1 MAFLLNRGDRMRTT
15 ATKFSVGGAI
25 VLSAMLLIGTT
36 SSSAA
41 FSANAPTK
49 RKRCATTGTYV
60 KPGKTK
66 PVGNSG
72 KNNPGKLFKGRPGQN
87 DGDQERNTGET
98 ANLGG
103 LAATVTGA
111 SFEQSLSSFENDGYL
126 KVSVKVCNRNSDTND
141 VSPFDWKVQTPNG
154 NRIDSTFTSAAPPIS
169 GTLVGGGEQAGDVVF
184 PVGAQKGD
192 FYVVFKPLSDPLGDE
207 QGLWKVTI

>member
-1 MAFLLNRGDRMRTT
+1 MRTAART
-15 ATKFSVGGAI
+15 FSPGSAI
-25 VLSAMLLIGTT
+25 VLSAALLVGTVGA
-36 SSSAA
+36 SGA
-41 FSANAPTK
+41 SANAPTK
-49 RKRCATTGTYV
+49 AKRCATTGTYV

-72 KNNPGKLFKGRPGQN
+72 KNNPGKLFKGRSGKN

-103 LAATVTGA
+103 FAATVTGA

-126 KVSVKVCNRNSDTND
+126 KVSVKICNRNSDTNNAA
-141 VSPFDWKVQTPNG
+141 PLDWKLQTPNG
-154 NRIDSTFTSAAPPIS
+154 NRIDMTITGRPTLPF
-169 GTLVGGGEQAGDVVF
+169 GTLVGGGEQAGDVIF
-184 PVGAQKGD
+184 PVDGQKGD

-207 QGLWKVTI
+207 QGIWKVTI

>member
-1 MAFLLNRGDRMRTT
+1 MRTT
-15 ATKFSVGGAI
+15 TTKSAVGGAI
-25 VLSAMLLIGTT
+25 VLSATLLIGTA
-36 SSSAA
+36 SASPA

-49 RKRCATTGTYV
+49 TKRCATTGTYI

-72 KNNPGKLFKGRPGQN
+72 KNNPGKLFKGRAGQS

-141 VSPFDWKVQTPNG
+141 VTPLDWKMQTPNG
-154 NRIDSTFTSAAPPIS
+154 NRVNLTITSAPTFSP
-169 GTLVGGGEQAGDVVF
+169 GTLVGGGEQAGDVYF
-184 PVGAQKGD
+184 PVGGQKGD

-207 QGLWKVTI
+207 QGIWRVSI